1 MAEAPVTRT
10 MVARGAGLAGLA
22 RMGIAIEA
30 FAQPI
35 YIGLFGLATYGLYV
49 VLWGAV
55 NFLSNLLDLAMTNAL
70 QRVVPQQTSEE
81 DAHAAVKFALIL
93 SVGLTALV
101 ALIISLSAGYLA
113 PLLSAAPKD
122 QERLPYAIALFAW
135 ALPLWTFVE
144 VATSAARARRAF
156 GPEIRLR
163 VFWEQVVRIAFAGLT
178 FLIGLHST
186 GLLVAHLAS
195 LSLTVL
201 LSIRLLG
208 RYYDVRLLLR
218 APVSK
223 ALARDLTLT
232 GLGLLPSAL
241 STRALID
248 APPVML
254 NLMFPGAQGAAAAG
268 LFEIGRKLSTVPQIV
283 RQAFQYVLSPLASA
297 QARADRSA
305 IGTLYHFASRV
316 STALVVPLAGLMIFA
331 GPDVLS
337 VYRKEAAPAL
347 AILVVLATSRALE
360 AIVGPASAI
369 VEMIGHRL
377 LPLLN
382 SLLSVG
388 VWLALAFWLA
398 PTMGAWGMALAV
410 AAATVVPTYAA
421 TIELRISDG
430 VSPFDRKLFQ
440 GLGLALIGLA
450 AMAGAVWL
458 LHGLVRFAALMLIWP
473 VTSWFTLR
481 YGLTREDR
489 EGLGGFA
496 RRLRLI

>member
-1 MAEAPVTRT
+1 MSEGAVTRGD
-10 MVARGAGLAGLA
+10 VAKGAGLAGLA
-22 RMGIAIEA
+22 RLSIAIEA

-35 YIGLFGLATYGLYV
+35 YVGLFGLATYGLYV

-55 NFLSNLLDLAMTNAL
+55 NFLSNLLDLSMTSAL
-70 QRVVPQQTSEE
+70 QRVVPLQPDEE
-81 DAHAAVKFALIL
+81 HAHAAVKGALLL
-93 SVGLTALV
+93 SVGITTLV
-101 ALIISLSAGYLA
+101 ALLLSLGAPWIA
-113 PLLSAAPKD
+113 PLLSAAPQD
-122 QERLPYAIALFAW
+122 QARLPGAIALFAW

-163 VFWEQVVRIAFAGLT
+163 VFWEQVVRIGFACLAFLA
-178 FLIGLHST
+178 GLHST

-195 LSLTVL
+195 LTLTAL

-208 RYYDVRLLLR
+208 RYYDLRLLLR
-218 APVSK
+218 AKVSGP
-223 ALARDLTLT
+223 LAKELTIT
-232 GLGLLPSAL
+232 GLGLLPSAV

-254 NLMFPGAQGAAAAG
+254 NLLIPGTQGAAAAG

-297 QARADRSA
+297 QARADRKA
-305 IGTLYHFASRV
+305 IGMLYHFASRV
-316 STALVVPLAGLMIFA
+316 STALVIPLAGLMIFA

-347 AILVVLATSRALE
+347 SILVVLAAARAFE
-360 AIVGPASAI
+360 AVVGPASTI

-382 SLLSVG
+382 SAIAML
-388 VWLALAFWLA
+388 VWLSLALWLA
-398 PTMGAWGMALAV
+398 PGWGAWGMAIAV
-410 AAATVVPTYAA
+410 AAATVTSTYAA
-421 TIELRISDG
+421 TIELQISDH

-450 AMAGAVWL
+450 AMAGAEWL
-458 LHGLVRFAALMLIWP
+458 FDGPARFAALMLIWP

-496 RRLRLI
+496 RKLRLI